1 MKRKLLAVGFG
12 LTLLWLAEIA
22 LRLGGVQAAY
32 QPSTQAGWRMSPNLD
47 SHRMQG
53 AREPHDFTVTT
64 NADGLRSTLP
74 RARTALK
81 RVAIMGDSN
90 VFGWGVQEEHTVA
103 AQMQEHMPGWEVL
116 NAGQPGYT
124 MWQVGWLWDEVV
136 SEYDPDVVLVWLPQ
150 ADHNLALV
158 SDRERVEGGTRLL
171 LARHSRIYALMRTLI
186 WSRADQ
192 EYVLPLDADGEP
204 RVPRVTADERRQ
216 VLDRLAED
224 TTLVLGLIPFYADLG
239 VRVPQDRMGLSEA
252 LGLDLPIVDVRD
264 CCGSSTNDANAM
276 TFEFDR
282 GHFNALGNDPL
293 GEAAA
298 AALLRELDRDQP

>member
-47 SHRMQG
+47 GHRMQG
-53 AREPHDFTVTT
+53 TREPHDFTVST
-64 NADGLRSTLP
+64 NSDGLRTTLP
-74 RARTALK
+74 RARTDLK
-81 RVAIMGDSN
+81 RLAIMGDSN
-90 VFGWGVQEEHTVA
+90 VFGWGVQEEDTVA

-136 SEYDPDVVLVWLPQ
+136 ADYDPDVVLVWLPQ

-158 SDRERVEGGTRLL
+158 SDRERVEGGARLL
-171 LARHSRIYALMRTLI
+171 LARHSRIYALLRTLV

-204 RVPRVTADERRQ
+204 RVPRVTVDERKQ
-216 VLDRLAED
+216 VLDRLGQD

-252 LGLDLPIVDVRD
+252 LGMDLLTIDVRD
-264 CCGSSTNDANAM
+264 CCGSSTTDADAM

-298 AALLRELDRDQP
+298 AALLGELDLDKP